1 LTDSV
6 GERGLTAE
14 REHSMKEKLTRRDML
29 KLGGGTLAGVSL
41 LGLAGC
47 GGGGGSSSSGNSSK
61 TLTLGNIGWAENL
74 AVSNLTKVLFEED
87 LGYEEV
93 ELKLLDVGP
102 LFQGVA
108 GGDLHAFQDVWMPNH
123 EDLLAKVEDDVEHL
137 DPWFQG
143 QTAFGLA
150 VPHYMENIRSI
161 ADLNG
166 AGTDTILGIEPG
178 APFME
183 VVEKD
188 VIPAYNLNLELKAS
202 STAGMLAEVE
212 RLYSNKEPLVFMPWV
227 PHPMNQD
234 YEYHFLE
241 DPKDAQG
248 TYDEPAKISTVVNG
262 DLESD
267 DPAAYAFMKTY
278 TLTEDQLNSLMDE
291 ITKADDEAEGA
302 KAWLQQNRNVVDP
315 WVQAAKQA

>member
-1 LTDSV
+1 
-6 GERGLTAE
+6 
-14 REHSMKEKLTRRDML
+14 MKYRLTRRDML
-29 KLGGGTLAGVSL
+29 KLSGGTLAGVSL

-47 GGGGGSSSSGNSSK
+47 GGGGGSGSSDNSSK
-61 TLTLGNIGWAENL
+61 TLTLGNIGWAENI

-87 LGYEEV
+87 LGYGKV
-93 ELKLLDVGP
+93 DLKLLDVGP
-102 LFQGVA
+102 MFQGVA

-123 EDLLAKVEDDVEHL
+123 KDLLAEVEDDVQHL

-150 VPHYMENIRSI
+150 VPHYMKDIRSI
-161 ADLNG
+161 ADLND

-178 APFME
+178 APFMD
-183 VVEKD
+183 VVEND

-202 STAGMLAEVE
+202 STAGMLSEVD
-212 RLYSNKEPLVFMPWV
+212 RLYSNEEPFVFMPWV

-241 DPKDAQG
+241 DPKNAQG
-248 TYDEPAKISTVVNG
+248 VFDDPAKISTVVNG

-267 DPAAYAFMKTY
+267 DPAAYAFMNEY

-291 ITKADDEAEGA
+291 ITKADDEIEGS
-302 KAWLQQNRNVVDP
+302 KAWLQQNRSVVDP
-315 WVQAAKQA
+315 WVKAAKQA

>member
-1 LTDSV
+1 MT
-6 GERGLTAE
+6 
-14 REHSMKEKLTRRDML
+14 KLTRRDML
-29 KLGGGTLAGVSL
+29 KLSGGTLAGVSL

-47 GGGGGSSSSGNSSK
+47 GGGGGGSSSASK

-74 AVSNLTKVLFEED
+74 AVSNLTKVIFEED
-87 LGYEEV
+87 LGYQEV

-123 EDLLAKVEDDVEHL
+123 EALLAEVEEDVEHL

-150 VPHYMENIRSI
+150 VPNYMPEIVSI
-161 ADLNG
+161 ADLNQ

-178 APFME
+178 APFMD
-183 VVEKD
+183 VVEND

-202 STAGMLAEVE
+202 STAGMLAEVD

-227 PHPMNQD
+227 PHPMNEQ
-234 YEYHFLE
+234 YEYHFLK
-241 DPKDAQG
+241 DPKNAQG
-248 TYDEPAKISTVVNG
+248 VYDDPAKISTVVNG

-278 TLTEDQLNSLMDE
+278 TLNESQLNSLMGEIEKAGDE
-291 ITKADDEAEGA
+291 VKGSQT
-302 KAWLQQNRNVVDP
+302 WLQQNRSVVEP
-315 WVQAAKQA
+315 WIKAAKQAQ

>member
-1 LTDSV
+1 
-6 GERGLTAE
+6 
-14 REHSMKEKLTRRDML
+14 ML
-29 KLGGGTLAGVSL
+29 KLSGGALASVSV

-47 GGGGGSSSSGNSSK
+47 GSGSGGGSSSSDNSSK
-61 TLTLGNIGWAENL
+61 TLTLGNIGWAENI
-74 AVSNLTKVLFEED
+74 AVSNLTKVIFEED
-87 LGYEEV
+87 LGYGQV
-93 ELKLLDVGP
+93 DLKLLDVGP

-123 EDLLAKVEDDVEHL
+123 KDLLAEVEDDVEHL
-137 DPWFQG
+137 KPWFQG

-150 VPHYMENIRSI
+150 VPNYMGDIRSL
-161 ADLNG
+161 ADLNN

-202 STAGMLAEVE
+202 STAGMLSEVD
-212 RLYSNKEPLVFMPWV
+212 RLYSNEEPFVFMPWI
-227 PHPMNQD
+227 PHPMNEQ

-248 TYDEPAKISTVVNG
+248 AFDEPAKISTVING

-267 DPAAYAFMKTY
+267 DPAAYAFLNKY
-278 TLTEDQLNSLMDE
+278 TLTEGQLNTLMGE
-291 ITKADDEAEGA
+291 ISNAEDEAAGA
-302 KAWLQQNRNVVDP
+302 KAWLKGNRSVVKP
-315 WVQAAKQA
+315 WIDAAKQA

>member
-1 LTDSV
+1 
-6 GERGLTAE
+6 
-14 REHSMKEKLTRRDML
+14 MKEKLTRRDML

-102 LFQGVA
+102 LFTGVA
-108 GGDLHAFQDVWMPNH
+108 SGDLHAFQDVWMPNH
-123 EDLLAKVEDDVEHL
+123 EDFIKEAGDDVKLL

-150 VPHYMENIRSI
+150 VPHYMKDIRSM
-161 ADLNG
+161 ADLNE

-188 VIPAYNLNLELKAS
+188 VIPQYNLNLELKAS
-202 STAGMLAEVE
+202 STAGMLAEVD
-212 RLYSNKEPLVFMPWV
+212 RLYSNEEPFVFMPWV
-227 PHPMNQD
+227 PHPMNEE

-248 TYDEPAKISTVVNG
+248 SYDEPAKISTVLNA
-262 DLESD
+262 DLKSD
-267 DPAAYAFMKTY
+267 DPTAWAFMNEY
-278 TLTEDQLNSLMDE
+278 TLTEEQLNSLMGE
-291 ITKADDEAEGA
+291 ITKADDDAVAGS
-302 KAWLQQNRNVVDP
+302 KAWLQQNRSVVKP
-315 WVQAAKQA
+315 WIQAAKQA

>member
-1 LTDSV
+1 
-6 GERGLTAE
+6 
-14 REHSMKEKLTRRDML
+14 MKNKLTRRDML
-29 KLGGGTLAGVSL
+29 KLSGGTLAGVSL

-47 GGGGGSSSSGNSSK
+47 GGGGGSASASK
-61 TLTLGNIGWAENL
+61 SLTLGNIGWAENL
-74 AVSNLTKVLFEED
+74 AVSNLTKVIFEED

-102 LFQGVA
+102 LFTGVA
-108 GGDLHAFQDVWMPNH
+108 SGDLHAFQDVWMPNH
-123 EDLLAKVEDDVEHL
+123 KDFIKEAGDDVELL

-150 VPHYMENIRSI
+150 VPHYMKDIRSI
-161 ADLNG
+161 ADLNE

-188 VIPAYNLNLELKAS
+188 VIPAYNLDLELKAS
-202 STAGMLAEVE
+202 STAGMLAEVD
-212 RLYSNKEPLVFMPWV
+212 RLYSKEEPLVFMPWV
-227 PHPMNQD
+227 PHPMNEE
-234 YEYHFLE
+234 YEYHFLK

-248 TYDEPAKISTVVNG
+248 SFDEPAKIATVVNA

-267 DPAAYAFMKTY
+267 DPAADAFMKEY
-278 TLTEDQLNSLMDE
+278 TLTEKQLNALMRE
-291 ITKADDEAEGA
+291 IANADDDAIKGSQ
-302 KAWLQQNRNVVDP
+302 AWLQQNRSVVDP
-315 WVQAAKQA
+315 WIKAAKQAQ

>member
-1 LTDSV
+1 
-6 GERGLTAE
+6 
-14 REHSMKEKLTRRDML
+14 MKDKLTRRDML
-29 KLGGGTLAGVSL
+29 KLSGGTLAGVSL
-41 LGLAGC
+41 FGLAGC
-47 GGGGGSSSSGNSSK
+47 GGGGGSGSSGNSSK

-87 LGYEEV
+87 LGYSEV

-108 GGDLHAFQDVWMPNH
+108 GGDLDAFQDVWMPNH
-123 EDLLAKVEDDVEHL
+123 KALLAEVEEDVEHL

-150 VPHYMENIRSI
+150 VPHYMKDIRSI
-161 ADLNG
+161 ADLNQ

-202 STAGMLAEVE
+202 STAGMLSEVD
-212 RLYSNKEPLVFMPWV
+212 RLYSNEEPFVFMPWV
-227 PHPMNQD
+227 PHPMNEE
-234 YEYHFLE
+234 YEYHFLK

-248 TYDEPAKISTVVNG
+248 SFDEPAKISTVVNG

-267 DPAAYAFMKTY
+267 DPTAYAFMNAY
-278 TLTEDQLNSLMDE
+278 TLNESQLNSLMGE
-291 ITKADDEAEGA
+291 IAKADDDAIAGS
-302 KAWLQQNRNVVDP
+302 KAWLKQNRSVVKP
-315 WVQAAKQA
+315 WLEAAKKA

>member
-1 LTDSV
+1 
-6 GERGLTAE
+6 
-14 REHSMKEKLTRRDML
+14 MKDKLTRRDML
-29 KLGGGTLAGVSL
+29 KLSGGTLAGVSL

-47 GGGGGSSSSGNSSK
+47 GSGGGSGSSGNSSK
-61 TLTLGNIGWAENL
+61 TITLGNIGWAENI

-87 LGYEEV
+87 LGYREV

-108 GGDLHAFQDVWMPNH
+108 GGDLQAFQDVWMPNH
-123 EDLLAKVEDDVEHL
+123 EQLLSEVEDDVDHL
-137 DPWFQG
+137 NPWFQG

-150 VPHYMENIRSI
+150 VPDYMSDIRSI

-178 APFME
+178 APF
-183 VVEKD
+183 VAQVEDK
-188 VIPAYNLNLELKAS
+188 VIPAYNLNLEMQAS
-202 STAGMLAEVE
+202 STAGMLSEAE
-212 RLYSNKEPLVFMPWV
+212 RLYSDEEPFVFMPWV
-227 PHPMNQD
+227 PHPMNEVFD
-234 YEYHFLE
+234 YHFLE

-248 TYDEPAKISTVVNG
+248 VFDQPAKISTVVNA

-278 TLTEDQLNSLMDE
+278 TLNEEQLNTLMDE
-291 ITKADDEAEGA
+291 ITKAGDDGI
-302 KAWLQQNRNVVDP
+302 KGSKTWLKDNRDVVKP
-315 WVQAAKQA
+315 WLDAAKQAQ

>member
-1 LTDSV
+1 
-6 GERGLTAE
+6 
-14 REHSMKEKLTRRDML
+14 
-29 KLGGGTLAGVSL
+29 
-41 LGLAGC
+41 
-47 GGGGGSSSSGNSSK
+47 
-61 TLTLGNIGWAENL
+61 
-74 AVSNLTKVLFEED
+74 
-87 LGYEEV
+87 
-93 ELKLLDVGP
+93 
-102 LFQGVA
+102 
-108 GGDLHAFQDVWMPNH
+108 MPNH

-161 ADLNG
+161 ADLNQ

-212 RLYSNKEPLVFMPWV
+212 RLYSNKEPFVFMPWI

-248 TYDEPAKISTVVNG
+248 TFDAPAKISTVVNG

-267 DPAAYAFMKTY
+267 DPAAYAFMKNY

-291 ITKADDEAEGA
+291 ITKADDEVEGA
-302 KAWLQQNRNVVDP
+302 KAWLQQNRSVVDP

>member
-1 LTDSV
+1 
-6 GERGLTAE
+6 
-14 REHSMKEKLTRRDML
+14 MKNKLTRRDML
-29 KLGGGTLAGVSL
+29 KLSGGTLAGVSL

-47 GGGGGSSSSGNSSK
+47 GGGGGSASASK
-61 TLTLGNIGWAENL
+61 SLTLGNIGWAENR

-102 LFQGVA
+102 LFTGVA
-108 GGDLHAFQDVWMPNH
+108 SGGLHAFQDVWMPNH
-123 EDLLAKVEDDVEHL
+123 EDFIAEVEDDVEHL

-150 VPHYMENIRSI
+150 VPNYMENIRSI

-188 VIPAYNLNLELKAS
+188 VIPAYNLDLELKAS

-227 PHPMNQD
+227 PHPTNQD
-234 YEYHFLE
+234 FEYHFLE

-248 TYDEPAKISTVVNG
+248 TFDEPAKISTVVNG

-267 DPAAYAFMKTY
+267 APAAHA
-278 TLTEDQLNSLMDE
+278 
-291 ITKADDEAEGA
+291 
-302 KAWLQQNRNVVDP
+302 LQNNDS
-315 WVQAAKQA
+315 

>member
-1 LTDSV
+1 
-6 GERGLTAE
+6 
-14 REHSMKEKLTRRDML
+14 MKDKLTRRDML
-29 KLGGGTLAGVSL
+29 KLSGGTLAGVSL

-47 GGGGGSSSSGNSSK
+47 GSGAGSGSSSNSSK
-61 TLTLGNIGWAENL
+61 TLTLGNIGWAENI

-87 LGYEEV
+87 LGYSEV

-108 GGDLHAFQDVWMPNH
+108 GGDLDAFQDVWMPNH
-123 EDLLAKVEDDVEHL
+123 EQLLAEVKDDVEHL

-150 VPHYMENIRSI
+150 VPYYMKDIRSI
-161 ADLNG
+161 ADLNQ

-188 VIPAYNLNLELKAS
+188 VIPAYNLDLELKAS
-202 STAGMLAEVE
+202 STAGMLSEAE
-212 RLYSNKEPLVFMPWV
+212 RLYKDKQPFVFMPWV
-227 PHPMNQD
+227 PHPMNEVFD
-234 YEYHFLE
+234 YHFLK
-241 DPKDAQG
+241 DPKNAQG
-248 TYDEPAKISTVVNG
+248 VFDQPAKISTVVNG

-267 DPAAYAFMKTY
+267 DPTAFAFMNAY
-278 TLTEDQLNSLMDE
+278 TLNEEQLNTLMDE
-291 ITKADDEAEGA
+291 ISKSDEVSGA
-302 KAWLQQNRNVVDP
+302 KKWLQDNRDVVKP
-315 WVQAAKQA
+315 WLDAAKKAS

>member
-1 LTDSV
+1 
-6 GERGLTAE
+6 
-14 REHSMKEKLTRRDML
+14 MKNKLTRRDML
-29 KLGGGTLAGVSL
+29 KLSGGTLAGVSL

-47 GGGGGSSSSGNSSK
+47 GSGGGSASSGNSSK

-102 LFQGVA
+102 LFTGVA
-108 GGDLHAFQDVWMPNH
+108 SGDLHAFQDVWMPNH
-123 EDLLAKVEDDVEHL
+123 EDFIAKAGDDVKLL

-150 VPHYMENIRSI
+150 VPYYMKDIRSI
-161 ADLNG
+161 ADLNE

-188 VIPAYNLNLELKAS
+188 VIPQYDLNLELKAS
-202 STAGMLAEVE
+202 STAGMLAEVD
-212 RLYSNKEPLVFMPWV
+212 RLYSNEEPFVFMPWS

-234 YEYHFLE
+234 YDYHFLK

-248 TYDEPAKISTVVNG
+248 AFDEPAKISTVLNA
-262 DLESD
+262 DLKSD
-267 DPAAYAFMKTY
+267 DPTAWAFMNEY

-291 ITKADDEAEGA
+291 IAKADDDAVAGS
-302 KAWLQQNRNVVDP
+302 KAWLQQNRSVVKP
-315 WVQAAKQA
+315 WIQAAKQA